1 VQAELDAAFKEA
13 EVARESLKKY
23 EEERKNGELDSS
35 SKLQTI
41 DPPSQL
47 NIIFSIPSGEEED
60 SDEDSDDDDE
70 SEDEVTVRE
79 RKLSKEELR
88 EKVQKLQEQLA
99 VVTAERDQLLLE
111 KESTKKE
118 YEEELRSVQQ
128 SLDEAVEQKKAIM
141 TKHEKEYEQLRTVNS
156 DREQQ
161 MLDDFEWKL
170 REVEKNSKKRIEEKT
185 KEAERRIKDVQVKLD
200 LRTAMH
206 VDDVR
211 KTMMLFTHEV
221 RAIFVLC

>member
-1 VQAELDAAFKEA
+1 MQAELDAAFKEA
-13 EVARESLKKY
+13 EEARESLKKY
-23 EEERKNGELDSS
+23 EEERSKNEELEGDSS
-35 SKLQTI
+35 SKLQPTCW
-41 DPPSQL
+41 STFQT
-47 NIIFSIPSGEEED
+47 NCVFFSSGDEED
-60 SDEDSDDDDE
+60 SDEGSDDGDD

-88 EKVQKLQEQLA
+88 DKVQKLQEQLA
-99 VVTAERDQLLLE
+99 MVTAERDQLLLD

-118 YEEELRSVQQ
+118 WEEEMRLVQQ
-128 SLDEAVEQKKAIM
+128 SLDEAVAQKNAIM

-170 REVEKNSKKRIEEKT
+170 REVEKSSKKRIEEKT

-211 KTMMLFTHEV
+211 KE
-221 RAIFVLC
+221 

>member
-1 VQAELDAAFKEA
+1 
-13 EVARESLKKY
+13 
-23 EEERKNGELDSS
+23 
-35 SKLQTI
+35 
-41 DPPSQL
+41 
-47 NIIFSIPSGEEED
+47 
-60 SDEDSDDDDE
+60 
-70 SEDEVTVRE
+70 VTVKE
-79 RKLSKEELR
+79 RKLSKDELR

-118 YEEELRSVQQ
+118 YEEELRSIQQ
-128 SLDEAVEQKKAIM
+128 SLDEAVEQKNAIM
-141 TKHEKEYEQLRTVNS
+141 TKHEKEYEQLRTVNA

-211 KTMMLFTHEV
+211 KTMTQSLFT
-221 RAIFVLC
+221 RGAIYLCLVLNRLKSSKNSSQR

>member
-1 VQAELDAAFKEA
+1 MTSWKTRAVNYKPTTTKQINHAFY
-13 EVARESLKKY
+13 L
-23 EEERKNGELDSS
+23 
-35 SKLQTI
+35 
-41 DPPSQL
+41 
-47 NIIFSIPSGEEED
+47 IPSGEED
-60 SDEDSDDDDE
+60 SDEDSDEDDDD
-70 SEDEVTVRE
+70 SEDEVTVKE
-79 RKLSKEELR
+79 RKLSKDELR

-118 YEEELRSVQQ
+118 WEEELRLVQQ
-128 SLDEAVEQKKAIM
+128 SLDEAVAQKQEIM

-170 REVEKNSKKRIEEKT
+170 REVEKTSKKRIEDKT

-211 KTMMLFTHEV
+211 KTISSLFT
-221 RAIFVLC
+221 RLISSCC

>member
-1 VQAELDAAFKEA
+1 
-13 EVARESLKKY
+13 
-23 EEERKNGELDSS
+23 
-35 SKLQTI
+35 
-41 DPPSQL
+41 
-47 NIIFSIPSGEEED
+47 
-60 SDEDSDDDDE
+60 
-70 SEDEVTVRE
+70 VTVRE
-79 RKLSKEELR
+79 RKLSKDELR

-118 YEEELRSVQQ
+118 WEEELRSVQQ
-128 SLDEAVEQKKAIM
+128 SLDEAIEQKKAIM

-211 KTMMLFTHEV
+211 KIMMLDTRCDLFMSCVEQVEKLKKLESEMTQLKGTSHDQQRLLREAQREHDKLQV
-221 RAIFVLC
+221 ERFFL